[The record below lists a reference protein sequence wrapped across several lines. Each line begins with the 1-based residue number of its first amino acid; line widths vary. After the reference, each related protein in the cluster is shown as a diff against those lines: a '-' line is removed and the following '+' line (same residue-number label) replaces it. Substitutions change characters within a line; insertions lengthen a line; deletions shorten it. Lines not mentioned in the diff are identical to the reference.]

1 MQAHQYI
8 QTMLATL
15 DNKKIPETGLLY
27 AEKLFAQDWNYEWQS
42 VKQVD
47 EFCHFIKM
55 QKVSLESIQTQTQG
69 RNLLVLL
76 AAYVAEVISRHIGL
90 PITWTEGSENNEQ
103 IEKSVR
109 QGDFSQSLIAI
120 IHEKSLNPLEVIIE
134 NLQSCLRFL

>member
-76 AAYVAEVISRHIGL
+76 AAYVAEVISRHIY
-90 PITWTEGSENNEQ
+90 P
-103 IEKSVR
+103 
-109 QGDFSQSLIAI
+109 F
-120 IHEKSLNPLEVIIE
+120 
-134 NLQSCLRFL
+134 NLKVLAAL